1 MNKKI
6 LVFSL
11 IGLFALG
18 IVSAI
23 GYYALFSATII
34 VVQPIE
40 VSGTLTHSVDC
51 EAGNTCLSEDSITIE
66 NIGDSEK
73 VVKIVKTNG
82 NESIEVSYVGKM
94 SFAEKDLVTGVV
106 LTSTEE
112 IVYTITGDTFI
123 ATGIPTTHKLVYYPD
138 MVGGF
143 TENVQNIL
151 VYGEDTFLSLPM
163 LEDIGDN
170 YCNIMT
176 GDDSQLANPNAEVCN
191 GAKLWLVENDYVNAL
206 KLGTWTP
213 SNILFET
220 DLITYTVSSIGE
232 VSVPVNSTI
241 TIYPAFTPDVHM
253 TGGEYEFD
261 FEIQ

>member
-1 MNKKI
+1 
-6 LVFSL
+6 
-11 IGLFALG
+11 
-18 IVSAI
+18 
-23 GYYALFSATII
+23 
-34 VVQPIE
+34 
-40 VSGTLTHSVDC
+40 
-51 EAGNTCLSEDSITIE
+51 
-66 NIGDSEK
+66 
-73 VVKIVKTNG
+73 
-82 NESIEVSYVGKM
+82 
-94 SFAEKDLVTGVV
+94 
-106 LTSTEE
+106 
-112 IVYTITGDTFI
+112 
-123 ATGIPTTHKLVYYPD
+123 
-138 MVGGF
+138 
-143 TENVQNIL
+143 
-151 VYGEDTFLSLPM
+151 
-163 LEDIGDN
+163 
-170 YCNIMT
+170 MT